1 MPSGQ
6 SHLRKKSEVTNR
18 RHGLPLPEI
27 GIDKNSGEESEHADR
42 RPGAQSLKER
52 DLVRAEQ
59 MRARGKEREEEEEES
74 LTSPETSIVSADGA
88 KRINMS
94 HRKITIAMP
103 SRQRAATGE
112 D

>member
-1 MPSGQ
+1 
-6 SHLRKKSEVTNR
+6 LERKRPCESRADESK
-18 RHGLPLPEI
+18 
-27 GIDKNSGEESEHADR
+27 EE
-42 RPGAQSLKER
+42 K
-52 DLVRAEQ
+52 
-59 MRARGKEREEEEEES
+59 EEEEES